1 MGVPVIDPEDPA
13 GYDCNYA
20 TKASSC
26 NCTCTCRG
34 NGSSSSSSYSAS
46 SSYSSSTT
54 YSGSNSNSTSSS
66 GSNSNSSHCCD
77 SSSCSSCS
85 KRNNHPA
92 ASTLTLTFANKN
104 SCGAASNY
112 HYSETEIL
120 GTPLNAPPIARLTKD
135 LVGNSKEF
143 RIENNKRDLR
153 IIGNGNRIRIGNNHG
168 NLQIIGNSTRLKI
181 TNNTGSIRYT
191 GNEGRICL
199 GSDSAQQIVDY
210 IGNNGKLTVV
220 KAPEMLSEKNKIHKQ
235 KTPKEIE
242 TATVSSTEKKCA
254 VSASDIANGTT
265 TESTQT
271 ILPSH
276 STPKK
281 TKVKSASF
289 GGDYSAQWRKFNEL
303 FQKQD
308 WRNFESTS
316 MPNLRT
322 EIGEKPEAGDG
333 KKAEQQSKNGKSRKV
348 NDKTCKIDKN
358 INIVSTYGNICIK
371 NAVNVSM

>member
-153 IIGNGNRIRIGNNHG
+153 IIGNGNRIRIGNNH
-168 NLQIIGNSTRLKI
+168 
-181 TNNTGSIRYT
+181 GSIRYT